1 MGENRIDA
9 LAGKALTALGLTH
22 RKITITYVPGTYVKE
37 FDGWR
42 GLGIV
47 FVVLAHYF
55 PRYLIGSWVFMEM
68 FFVMSGF
75 LITGILLDSKG
86 QKNYF
91 KGFILRRVLRVFPL
105 YYLTLLILFFLLP
118 NSWLDLSYHKAHQL
132 WFWLYVEN
140 WLFAIDGWPA
150 VKALS
155 HFWSLSI
162 EEQFYIMWPFVVLL
176 FSPKGLMRFCIA
188 LFFFSIFFRNM
199 GEQLGFV
206 PPFPYVATFARME
219 GIVLGAI
226 IAVLVRT
233 NTAFIEKYTVTIT
246 MIAGLLAV
254 AVFAYAGTMHMEY
267 SLIYRINYTLVDIF
281 FAGMITM
288 TLCKNEL
295 LLFKRM
301 LNWNIFKQLG
311 IMSYCIY
318 IFHQPILII
327 VQNRFLDY
335 FNSFIANE
343 NISKLACVG
352 VAFVV
357 TVPVVYIIHKKI
369 EMPMWKLKRY
379 V

>member
-1 MGENRIDA
+1 MGNRIIA
-9 LAGKALTALGLTH
+9 LAGNALTAIGIKH
-22 RKITITYVPGTYVKE
+22 RRITVSYVPGTYIKE

-42 GLGIV
+42 GLGIL

-105 YYLTLLILFFLLP
+105 YYLTLIILFFLLP

-176 FSPKGLMRFCIA
+176 FSPKGLIRFCIV
-188 LFFFSIFFRNM
+188 LFVFSIFFRNV

-206 PPFPYVATFARME
+206 PPFQYVATFARME

-233 NTAFIEKYTVTIT
+233 NKSFIEKYTVTIT

-254 AVFAYAGTMHMEY
+254 AVFVYAGTMHMEY

-288 TLCKNEL
+288 TLCRNEL
-295 LLFKRM
+295 ILFKQM

-318 IFHQPILII
+318 ILHQPILII

-335 FNSFIANE
+335 FNSFLANE
-343 NISKLACVG
+343 NFSKLACVG
-352 VAFVV
+352 VAFIV
-357 TVPVVYIIHKKI
+357 TIPVVYIIHKKI
-369 EMPMWKLKRY
+369 EMPMWKLKKY